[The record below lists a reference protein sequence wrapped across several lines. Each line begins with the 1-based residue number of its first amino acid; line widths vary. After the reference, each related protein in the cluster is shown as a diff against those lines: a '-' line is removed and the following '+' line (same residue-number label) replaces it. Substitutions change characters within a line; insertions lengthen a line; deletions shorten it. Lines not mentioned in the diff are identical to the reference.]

1 LIAIEAAVFQAHFP
15 ISLFRRSGIGKIHMV
30 SSRRNRERA
39 LRVPRI
45 FDRRVVIGASLAWGA
60 ARLIAPSH
68 AAGAPP
74 VAAVLTPQDTADLQR
89 IAAYLSSIRTMYA
102 RFQQASTGGGIATG
116 QLWMARPG
124 RMRFEYDPPSPILLL
139 ADMFYVYFVDK
150 QLVQMSKVGLK
161 STPAWLLLRDPVT
174 FSDLIVTRFERGAN
188 ALRVTVVE
196 KAEPD
201 SGSLTM
207 VFSERP
213 LALRQW
219 SIVDQQRKTTTVS
232 LSNEQFGMA
241 LDPKLFVYQD
251 PYAAS
256 RRQYEP

>member
-1 LIAIEAAVFQAHFP
+1 MTAIEGLASQPHFTGAFLAYGTANEMVDVGEDRSISRRALIAAAPAWAM
-15 ISLFRRSGIGKIHMV
+15 LFATV
-30 SSRRNRERA
+30 A
-39 LRVPRI
+39 
-45 FDRRVVIGASLAWGA
+45 
-60 ARLIAPSH
+60 H
-68 AAGAPP
+68 AAEPP
-74 VAAVLTPQDTADLQR
+74 RAVELTSQDIADLQR
-89 IAAYLSSIRTMYA
+89 VASYLSSIRTMYA
-102 RFQQASTGGGIATG
+102 RFQQVSAGGGTTTG

-139 ADMFYVYFVDK
+139 ADMFYVYYVDK
-150 QLVQMSKVGLK
+150 QLVEMSKVGLK

-188 ALRVTVVE
+188 TLRIGVVE
-196 KAEPD
+196 NAQPD

-207 VFSERP
+207 VFSDRP
-213 LALRQW
+213 VALRQW

-232 LSNEQFGMA
+232 LYAEQFGIA